1 VRSLDESEA
10 DSVQGPLLGKGG
22 APALNSR
29 FVSRSGFQLAKADP
43 IVTATNTTKEIEV
56 SSVPDA
62 DAGPVQ
68 EAATPENQG
77 AATQEL
83 VAKLHEWKVHLI
95 APKHTTSMILISFI
109 FRCRQHNHSLTSCIG
124 HASETLSSPRR
135 WLSLRTAGVRSRSC
149 LIGEIRLW
157 ITRSLAI
164 CRSMAMKLL

>member
-43 IVTATNTTKEIEV
+43 APLDGEAASDPIVTATNTTKGLKV
-56 SSVPDA
+56 LSVPDA

-83 VAKLHEWKVHLI
+83 VTKLHEWKVHRI
-95 APKHTTSMILISFI
+95 APKHTTSMILI
-109 FRCRQHNHSLTSCIG
+109 
-124 HASETLSSPRR
+124 
-135 WLSLRTAGVRSRSC
+135 
-149 LIGEIRLW
+149 
-157 ITRSLAI
+157 
-164 CRSMAMKLL
+164 